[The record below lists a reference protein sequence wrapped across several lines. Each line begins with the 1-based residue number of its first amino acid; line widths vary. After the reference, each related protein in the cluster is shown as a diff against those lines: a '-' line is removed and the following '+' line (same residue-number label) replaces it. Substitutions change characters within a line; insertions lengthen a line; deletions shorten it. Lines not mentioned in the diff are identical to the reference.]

1 MSESSEDAEISD
13 RQAARRRRKEL
24 FYPSAAALLHS
35 THPGTA
41 LTYHLITEHL
51 ALLALMPT
59 PVFESKRGL
68 IEYNVVFFREGVQEI
83 YEVEQQVRSG
93 G

>member
-1 MSESSEDAEISD
+1 MAD
-13 RQAARRRRKEL
+13 RHTARRRRKEV

-35 THPGTA
+35 THPGTT

-51 ALLALMPT
+51 ALLALMQT